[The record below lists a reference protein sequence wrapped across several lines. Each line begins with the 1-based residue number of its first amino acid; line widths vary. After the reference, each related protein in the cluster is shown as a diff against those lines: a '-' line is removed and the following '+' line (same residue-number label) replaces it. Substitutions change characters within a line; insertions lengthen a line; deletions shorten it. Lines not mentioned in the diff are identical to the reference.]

1 MAFLR
6 ECSVILK
13 EVTLDEILKEGV
25 EVEWEVFSTQK
36 LMSIFLQIEER
47 KKKLGTDVN
56 CL

>member
-47 KKKLGTDVN
+47 KKKLGTVN
-56 CL
+56 WL